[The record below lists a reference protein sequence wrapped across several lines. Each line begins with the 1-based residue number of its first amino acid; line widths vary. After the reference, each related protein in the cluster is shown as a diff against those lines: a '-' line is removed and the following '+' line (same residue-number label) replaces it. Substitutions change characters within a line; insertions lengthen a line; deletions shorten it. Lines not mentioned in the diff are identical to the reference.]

1 MDQLKHM
8 KENLISCVQS
18 QMTHLD
24 TVDTKELGEVIDM
37 IKDLSE
43 AMYYCTITEA
53 MEEKEEKGK
62 EYHYYTERY
71 MPDYRGMDKDHGR
84 MYFDQS
90 MYNSGQG
97 DHRYFQ
103 GSDMMYYSSNGG
115 SMGNNSSSNGRSSNG
130 NGGTSG
136 ENNANGGGTRGY
148 TEREFPIGL
157 RDEREG
163 RSPMSRKTY
172 IESKEMHQDKNIKL
186 KELEKYMQELSTDM
200 VEMIQGASPEEKQL
214 LEKRIS
220 ALATKIGQV
229 NV

>member
-1 MDQLKHM
+1 
-8 KENLISCVQS
+8 
-18 QMTHLD
+18 
-24 TVDTKELGEVIDM
+24 
-37 IKDLSE
+37 
-43 AMYYCTITEA
+43 
-53 MEEKEEKGK
+53 
-62 EYHYYTERY
+62 

-84 MYFDQS
+84 MYFDQG
-90 MYNSGQG
+90 MYYPDQG

-136 ENNANGGGTRGY
+136 GNNANGGGTRGY

-163 RSPMSRKTY
+163 RSPMSRKSY

-220 ALATKIGQV
+220 ALATKISQV